1 MVGEAEGQL
10 EGALGDALAN
20 LCKTR
25 LKPLGGSSIRVR
37 ADTFGYVQR
46 CWPEPS
52 PIDALEA
59 RRAGR
64 HAAAL
69 AMAGRQGLSVTV
81 NRPGSG
87 IDGEPY
93 ASDYG
98 AVELA
103 AVAGKTR
110 TMPPEFIDGHNDV
123 SRAFID
129 YCCPL
134 IGEMPPFE
142 RL

>member
-1 MVGEAEGQL
+1 
-10 EGALGDALAN
+10 
-20 LCKTR
+20 
-25 LKPLGGSSIRVR
+25 VR

-46 CWPEPS
+46 CWPDPS
-52 PIDALEA
+52 PVDSQEA

-64 HAAAL
+64 QAAML
-69 AMAGRQGLSVTV
+69 AMAGRRGLSVTIK
-81 NRPGSG
+81 RLGAG
-87 IDGEPY
+87 MDGQPY
-93 ASDYG
+93 ISDYG
-98 AVELA
+98 EVDVA

-110 TMPPEFIDGHNDV
+110 IMPPEFIDGHNDV

-134 IGEMPPFE
+134 IGQMPPFE